1 MFLGGNWVCFNRLS
15 LPVSVCPNSFI
26 KKTRELPLW
35 MGLHFFFLIAAK
47 PNSFLFPGWNV
58 FSDHGLRRFRL
69 KLFSFIHST
78 NIYRSSDKCY
88 ALVGAKCTL

>member
-1 MFLGGNWVCFNRLS
+1 MDG
-15 LPVSVCPNSFI
+15 PSF
-26 KKTRELPLW
+26 
-35 MGLHFFFLIAAK
+35 FFFLIAAK

-58 FSDHGLRRFRL
+58 FSDQGLRRFRL

-78 NIYRSSDKCY
+78 NIYRASDKCY